1 MGLYIM
7 WRRIITS
14 LSCRFD
20 EFWTFKVNIL
30 LNVLNTLL
38 EVLMWFFMAKIV
50 DPATLGFENIGYM
63 PFILIGSLA
72 IYFVDSVAV
81 SFTDSFDEDA
91 DIGVY
96 KLVYLQNMNI
106 AEYFTINF
114 VVSFI
119 FDIFIVFIPM
129 VFAYIFLVQFSDTS
143 TFMFLNMD
151 NWITIIISLAIFI
164 IGNLGLQLM
173 TVGFTLFLKEG
184 DPVSFFLDQ
193 FNRFFSGHL
202 FPIAVLPRFLAFL
215 PKILPTAYVI
225 LIWRETLF
233 LNKTYH
239 DPSTFGLIITGL
251 IVNIVLL
258 VLGYIIF
265 KYGIN
270 RAKIEGRWF

>member
-1 MGLYIM
+1 MGLYLM

-14 LSCRFD
+14 LICRFD
-20 EFWTFKVNIL
+20 EFWTFKINIV
-30 LNVLNTLL
+30 LNILNTLL
-38 EVLMWFFMAKIV
+38 EVLMWFFMAKIIA
-50 DPATLGFENIGYM
+50 PETLGFENIGYM
-63 PFILIGSLA
+63 PFILVGSLA
-72 IYFVDSVAV
+72 MYFVDSVAV

-114 VVSFI
+114 IVGFI

-129 VFAYIFLVQFSDTS
+129 VFAYAFLVQFSDTS
-143 TFMFLNMD
+143 TLMFIGMD
-151 NWITIIISLAIFI
+151 NWITILLSLVIFV
-164 IGNLGLQLM
+164 IGNLGLQMM

-202 FPIAVLPRFLAFL
+202 FPIAMLPRFMAFL

-233 LNKTYH
+233 LNKTYL
-239 DPSTFGLIITGL
+239 DPTTWGLIITGL
-251 IVNIVLL
+251 FVNIILL
-258 VLGYIIF
+258 ILGYGMF